1 MYAEITD
8 TELNNDSPNPWE
20 QDSIEVFMSETVHRD
35 AEYRVGDGQ
44 YRVNQSSFFCLAAR
58 FDLDPNLTDRN
69 IFLNLFVN
77 IFTLSSNSNA
87 STGNKS
93 QLTVSSPGMLEMYK
107 F

>member
-1 MYAEITD
+1 MLIRKPRTSLL
-8 TELNNDSPNPWE
+8 LNPDCGSSTPLHE
-20 QDSIEVFMSETVHRD
+20 HAS
-35 AEYRVGDGQ
+35 
-44 YRVNQSSFFCLAAR
+44 VNQSSFFCLAAR